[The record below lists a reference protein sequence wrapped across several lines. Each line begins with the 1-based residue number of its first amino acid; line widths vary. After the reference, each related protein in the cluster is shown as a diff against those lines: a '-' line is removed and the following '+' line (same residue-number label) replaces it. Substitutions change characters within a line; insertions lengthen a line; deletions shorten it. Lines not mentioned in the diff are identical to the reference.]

1 MISHVT
7 RRDLRARKAMQAR
20 QALLLAQLERV
31 RAPNWLPAGHVAVRA
46 CGHLPTRRCTAQSK

>member
-1 MISHVT
+1 
-7 RRDLRARKAMQAR
+7 MQAR